1 MKLLSFVTILIIMFT
16 LLMEIHLYLIYFFYY
31 IEHIKSSR
39 NDYKECKNAYY
50 PTNKCSEDLIDEW
63 HKYVHM
69 IEG

>member
-1 MKLLSFVTILIIMFT
+1 
-16 LLMEIHLYLIYFFYY
+16 